1 MKTKAPVI
9 LIADDEEDILE
20 FLSYNLVQDGYEV
33 HTCADG
39 NAAIKMAKSLIPDL
53 IILDIMM
60 PFKDGIE
67 VCTELRKDKKFNNTL
82 IVFLSARSES
92 FTQVMGL
99 ESGGDDY
106 IQKPIKPNVLKSKIK
121 SIIRRKAIYEE
132 NDEEKTNLKFND
144 LIINVDNF
152 TISLK
157 GEEVNLTKKEF
168 EILLLLSSK
177 PLRVFRREEILDQVW
192 GEETI
197 VGSRTL
203 DVHIRKIRE
212 KLGEDLISTYKG
224 VGYRFEVK
232 QESKPAQ

>member
-1 MKTKAPVI
+1 LKTKAPII

-20 FLSYNLVQDGYEV
+20 FLSYNLTQDGYEV
-33 HTCADG
+33 HTCGDG
-39 NAAIKMAKSLIPDL
+39 NAAIKMAKSLTPDL
-53 IILDIMM
+53 IMLDIMM

-67 VCTELRKDKKFNNTL
+67 VCTELRKDKKLNNTL

-99 ESGGDDY
+99 ESGGDDF
-106 IQKPIKPNVLKSKIK
+106 IHKPIKPNVLKSKIK
-121 SIIRRKAIYEE
+121 SILRRKAIYEE
-132 NDEEKTNLKFND
+132 TEDDKSNLKFND
-144 LIINVDNF
+144 LVINVENF
-152 TISLK
+152 TIALR

-232 QESKPAQ
+232 QESKIS